1 MSVNKIFELNRPL
14 IFAHRGGASLAP
26 ENTILA
32 LRTAVGI
39 GVDVIETDL
48 QLTKD
53 NQFVLFH
60 DDDLMR
66 MAGREETIRDLTL
79 NELKQIDITYNLTP
93 DDGATYPYRG
103 QGHEI
108 LELSEALEEFPESVI
123 FNMDIKNKEDREAP
137 ELLASEIKKH
147 DRANS
152 VIVASFHDRQ
162 IQRFRVL
169 MPDVVTA
176 ACPGEVSRFVFGVK
190 THSLKLTAR
199 NPKYRAFQVPVNY
212 GRISVVNSKF
222 VGAAHER
229 GIAVHVWTIN
239 ERLEMNNL
247 IDLGVDGI
255 ITDEPALLRDL
266 LREKKLL

>member
-1 MSVNKIFELNRPL
+1 MTVSKILELDRPL

-32 LRTAVGI
+32 LRTAVGL

-60 DDDLMR
+60 DDDLTR
-66 MAGREETIRDLTL
+66 MAGREEIIRDLTL
-79 NELKQIDITYNLTP
+79 DELKQIDITYNLTP
-93 DDGATYPYRG
+93 DDGTTYPYRG
-103 QGHEI
+103 QGHKI
-108 LELSEALEEFPESVI
+108 LGLTEALDEFPESII

-137 ELLASEIKKH
+137 ELLASEIKMH

-152 VIVASFHDRQ
+152 IIVASFHDRQ

-190 THSLKLTAR
+190 TRSLRLTTR
-199 NPKYRAFQVPVNY
+199 NPKFRVFQVPINY
-212 GRISVVNSKF
+212 GMISVVNSKF
-222 VGAAHER
+222 LKAAHER
-229 GIAVHVWTIN
+229 GITVNVWTIN
-239 ERLEMNNL
+239 ERSEMNKL

-266 LREKKLL
+266 LKEKELL